1 MTDKNLDFIS
11 EIVNRNEGNLFH
23 PSKHVPGKY
32 YLDQI
37 REIPDDILIYFK
49 TFNIGQLKD
58 LHYHDHF
65 ELTYLESG
73 RCSQTINGKTIPMKP
88 GDICLLGPSDSHS
101 FAVEEDNTLM
111 FVVIIKKS
119 LFEGSFM
126 YLMEDTL
133 LRNYFYNSLFQSETS
148 QTFLSFPHSDSSNV
162 DLLIHFLIFEYFEK
176 GLYYSTTVECYLSLL
191 FVELARYHQKMLE
204 QSVVGDSQLVEIL
217 VYIHKNKS
225 DITLNSV
232 AEKFDYNP
240 NYLSSI
246 IKQNTGKTFS
256 EILLTSRMDEAAYL
270 LKNTDMSVDKISQR
284 VGFYDKSHMHR
295 AFRKK
300 FEMTPTAYR
309 QTHSHSPESG
319 TKPEN
324 EPEN

>member
-1 MTDKNLDFIS
+1 MNNSYRDFIS
-11 EIVNRNEGNLFH
+11 EIVNQKEGGIFD
-23 PSKHVPGKY
+23 PVRVSPGNY

-37 REIPDDILIYFK
+37 RKEFGDILIYFK
-49 TFNIGQLKD
+49 NFNIGQLKD

-65 ELTYLESG
+65 ELTYLQSG

-88 GDICLLGPSDSHS
+88 GDICLLGPADSHS

-111 FVVIIKKS
+111 FVVIIKKT
-119 LFEGSFM
+119 LFEGSFL
-126 YLMEDTL
+126 YLLEDTL
-133 LRNYFYNSLFQSETS
+133 LRNYFFNSLFQSETS
-148 QTFLSFPHSDSSNV
+148 QTFLYFPQFEHSNV
-162 DLLIHFLIFEYFEK
+162 DLLMHFLIMEYFEK
-176 GLYYSTTVECYLSLL
+176 GLYYATTVDCYLSLL
-191 FVELARYHQKMLE
+191 FVELARYHRRMLE
-204 QSVVGDSQLVEIL
+204 QSIVSDSQIVEVL

-232 AEKFDYNP
+232 AEKFGYNP
-240 NYLSSI
+240 NYLSAV

-256 EILLTSRMDEAAYL
+256 DILLTSRLDEAAYL
-270 LKNTDMSVDKISQR
+270 LKNTGMSVDKISQK

-309 QTHSHSPESG
+309 QIHSHSAESG
-319 TKPEN
+319 N
-324 EPEN
+324 EPDK